1 MAAALGLVLA
11 HGQHGAVLGVGQ
23 RLVQVLADVELVE
36 PDGTV
41 VGQADVLRHHQ
52 RGLDGLGAEVAL
64 LQPPG
69 PGQAL
74 GVQGEAQAQLQ
85 PAPVP
90 EAEQAVGL
98 GLEAQRRA
106 RPKQGG
112 GAAIG
117 VEPEGW

>member
-23 RLVQVLADVELVE
+23 RLVVQVLADVELVE

-64 LQPPG
+64 LQP
-69 PGQAL
+69 
-74 GVQGEAQAQLQ
+74 
-85 PAPVP
+85 
-90 EAEQAVGL
+90 
-98 GLEAQRRA
+98 A
-106 RPKQGG
+106 RPRPGSR
-112 GAAIG
+112 GAG
-117 VEPEGW
+117 